1 MGFAS
6 GEGFRWCSI
15 ALHRAAISPNRVS
28 YAQIG
33 RARCE
38 VFRVQRSW
46 GMHTSGL
53 LPTLARVRRAA
64 REWWADLMALVWPT
78 SCVGCGAADRD
89 CCADCR
95 AQVRGAQVPA
105 IWVHAPAGVT
115 VCAASWYSGALREM
129 LVACKHQGRTG
140 FARELGVRLRTS
152 LRAVLS
158 GRMGTVYV
166 VTAPSRA
173 ARVRERGYR
182 HVDMIV
188 RRAIRRWV
196 IDGEGLSD
204 ALSPRPSPS
213 LPPSPHVRL
222 LPRALKALPGRSGQV
237 GLDAHARAANAALI
251 TIGTAARYRLRGAQ
265 VVLVDDIVTTGA
277 TVAAAKHEL
286 EAAGAEVL
294 GIVALCAVERRS
306 EVRHARSKTQVD
318 EGGGN
323 AIGFVKGV
331 MVRPALWPPA

>member
-1 MGFAS
+1 M
-6 GEGFRWCSI
+6 
-15 ALHRAAISPNRVS
+15 
-28 YAQIG
+28 
-33 RARCE
+33 
-38 VFRVQRSW
+38 
-46 GMHTSGL
+46 
-53 LPTLARVRRAA
+53 
-64 REWWADLMALVWPT
+64 
-78 SCVGCGAADRD
+78 
-89 CCADCR
+89 
-95 AQVRGAQVPA
+95 PA
-105 IWVHAPAGVT
+105 IWVDAPAGVT

-140 FARELGVRLRTS
+140 FARELGVRLRTP

-158 GRMGTVYV
+158 GRTGAVYV

-182 HVDMIV
+182 HVDLIV
-188 RRAIRRWV
+188 QRAIRRWV

-204 ALSPRPSPS
+204 VAEPR
-213 LPPSPHVRL
+213 VRL
-222 LPRALKALPGRSGQV
+222 LPRALRALPARSGQV

-251 TIGTAARYRLRGAQ
+251 TTGRAARYRLRGAQ

-294 GIVALCAVERRS
+294 GIVALCAVERRA
-306 EVRHARSKTQVD
+306 EVRHARSKTQVED
-318 EGGGN
+318 GGDN

>member
-1 MGFAS
+1 MDEAECWDTAAAS
-6 GEGFRWCSI
+6 PTGGQFR
-15 ALHRAAISPNRVS
+15 RV
-28 YAQIG
+28 
-33 RARCE
+33 
-38 VFRVQRSW
+38 
-46 GMHTSGL
+46 
-53 LPTLARVRRAA
+53 A
-64 REWWADLMALVWPT
+64 REWWADLAALVWPT
-78 SCVGCGAADRD
+78 SCVSCGAADRD
-89 CCADCR
+89 CCSDCR

-105 IWVHAPAGVT
+105 IWVDAPAGVT

-140 FARELGVRLRTS
+140 FARELGVRLRTP

-158 GRMGTVYV
+158 GRTGAVYV

-182 HVDMIV
+182 HVDLIV
-188 RRAIRRWV
+188 QRAIRRWV

-204 ALSPRPSPS
+204 APVPSVSSPPPPPSSPPSSPSSRPLLSPS
-213 LPPSPHVRL
+213 VRL
-222 LPRALKALPGRSGQV
+222 LPRALRALPGRSGQV
-237 GLDAHARAANAALI
+237 GLDAQARAENAALI
-251 TIGTAARYRLRGAQ
+251 TTGRAARYRLRGAQ

-294 GIVALCAVERRS
+294 GIVALCAVERRA
-306 EVRHARSKTQVD
+306 EVRHARSKTQVED
-318 EGGGN
+318 GGDN